1 MISLFSFLY
10 RWYAETFPAAFE
22 VSSDVGADLPLKFNQ
37 QKPLLSAQMKT
48 PRTSRGRLLETT
60 FSAFSLSLERCRFF
74 CASSSALASRSVTA
88 GDDPMKEQLK
98 MVQTIQ
104 VSFASCQ

>member
-74 CASSSALASRSVTA
+74 LCQFQRFSEQVRHCGRRSNEGAIKNGADNSS
-88 GDDPMKEQLK
+88 QLR
-98 MVQTIQ
+98 
-104 VSFASCQ
+104 